1 MSIKRKIPAV
11 IALLLVASCGGAP
24 GQVDRETRDAGVE
37 SRRFPAAQR
46 PVSAIISDRWAS
58 EAERDS
64 VDEAN
69 KVMDLAGIN
78 AGMSVADIGA
88 GEGYYTVRLA
98 ARVGKDG
105 RVLAQ
110 DIFPKV
116 RERLAE
122 RALRERLDN
131 VSVKLGAPADPKLPE
146 NSFDR
151 IFMIHMY
158 HEIEA
163 PYEFLWRLRPS
174 LLPGGQVVVVD
185 VDRPTGA
192 HGMPPALLHA
202 HFADGLFVFAN
213 LTGGHC
219 VNVGGMVAEVG
230 SDLVG
235 EQRVLLREIVAD
247 D

>member
-1 MSIKRKIPAV
+1 MSIKPNMLLFCAP
-11 IALLLVASCGGAP
+11 LLLAACNSAPGNVSATAKDTSVASS
-24 GQVDRETRDAGVE
+24 V
-37 SRRFPAAQR
+37 FPKPQR
-46 PVSAIISDRWAS
+46 PVSAIVSDRWAS

-69 KVMDLAGIN
+69 KVMDITGVN

-88 GEGYYTVRLA
+88 GEGYYTIRLA
-98 ARVGKDG
+98 ARVGKEG

-116 RERLAE
+116 RQKLAE

-131 VSVKLGAPADPKLPE
+131 VSVMLGAPADPKLPE

-158 HEIEA
+158 HEIES
-163 PYEFLWRLRPS
+163 PYEFLWRMRPS

-185 VDRPTGA
+185 ADRPTGA
-192 HGMPPALLHA
+192 HGIPPKLLECEMA
-202 HFADGLFVFAN
+202 A
-213 LTGGHC
+213 
-219 VNVGGMVAEVG
+219 VGYKKLDQHPLPSEGIFLMRFTV
-230 SDLVG
+230 SG
-235 EQRVLLREIVAD
+235 ERPAPEAIKACRG
-247 D
+247 

>member
-1 MSIKRKIPAV
+1 MSIKPNILLFSGAV
-11 IALLLVASCGGAP
+11 LLASCNSAP
-24 GQVDRETRDAGVE
+24 GNVSAAAPDKSIISSA
-37 SRRFPAAQR
+37 FPKAQR
-46 PVSAIISDRWAS
+46 PVSAIVSDRWAS

-69 KVMDLAGIN
+69 KVMDIAGIN

-88 GEGYYTVRLA
+88 GEGYYTIRLA
-98 ARVGKDG
+98 SRVGKDG

-116 RERLAE
+116 REKLAE

-131 VSVKLGAPADPKLPE
+131 VSVMLGAPGDPKLPE

-151 IFMIHMY
+151 VLMIHMY
-158 HEIEA
+158 HEIET

-185 VDRPTGA
+185 ADRPTGA
-192 HGMPPALLHA
+192 HGIPPKLLECEMAAVGYKKVDQHPLPTEGIFLMRFTVSGERPA
-202 HFADGLFVFAN
+202 PEAIKAC
-213 LTGGHC
+213 GG
-219 VNVGGMVAEVG
+219 
-230 SDLVG
+230 
-235 EQRVLLREIVAD
+235 
-247 D
+247 

>member
-1 MSIKRKIPAV
+1 MKMSIKPNILLFSG
-11 IALLLVASCGGAP
+11 ALLLASCNSAP
-24 GQVDRETRDAGVE
+24 GNVSAPASDKSIA
-37 SRRFPAAQR
+37 SSIFPKAQR
-46 PVSAIISDRWAS
+46 PVSAITSDRWAS

-69 KVMDLAGIN
+69 KVMDIAGIN

-88 GEGYYTVRLA
+88 GEGYYTIRLA
-98 ARVGKDG
+98 SRVGKDG

-116 RERLAE
+116 REKLAE

-131 VSVKLGAPADPKLPE
+131 VSVMLGAPGDPKLPE

-151 IFMIHMY
+151 VLMIHMY
-158 HEIEA
+158 HEIET

-185 VDRPTGA
+185 ADRPTGA
-192 HGMPPALLHA
+192 HGIPPKLLECEMAAVGYKKVDQHPLPTEGIFLMRFTVSGERPA
-202 HFADGLFVFAN
+202 PEAIKA
-213 LTGGHC
+213 C
-219 VNVGGMVAEVG
+219 VG
-230 SDLVG
+230 
-235 EQRVLLREIVAD
+235 
-247 D
+247 

>member
-1 MSIKRKIPAV
+1 MSIKPNMLLLSG
-11 IALLLVASCGGAP
+11 ALLLASCHSAPGNVSMAAKDTNVASS
-24 GQVDRETRDAGVE
+24 T
-37 SRRFPAAQR
+37 FPAAQR
-46 PVSAIISDRWAS
+46 PVSEIVSDRWAS

-69 KVMDLAGIN
+69 KVMDITGIN

-88 GEGYYTVRLA
+88 GEGYYTIRLA
-98 ARVGKDG
+98 ARVGKEG

-116 RERLAE
+116 RQKLAE

-131 VSVKLGAPADPKLPE
+131 VSVMLGAPADPKLPE

-185 VDRPTGA
+185 ADRPTGA
-192 HGMPPALLHA
+192 HGIPPKLLECEMAAVGYKKLDQHPLPS
-202 HFADGLFVFAN
+202 DGIFLMRFTV
-213 LTGGHC
+213 
-219 VNVGGMVAEVG
+219 
-230 SDLVG
+230 SG
-235 EQRVLLREIVAD
+235 ERPAPEAIKACRR
-247 D
+247 

>member
-1 MSIKRKIPAV
+1 MKMSIKPNILLFSGAV
-11 IALLLVASCGGAP
+11 LLASCNSAP
-24 GQVDRETRDAGVE
+24 GNVSAAAPDKSIISSA
-37 SRRFPAAQR
+37 FPKAQR
-46 PVSAIISDRWAS
+46 PVSAIVSDRWAS

-69 KVMDLAGIN
+69 KVMDIAGIN

-88 GEGYYTVRLA
+88 GEGYYTIRLA
-98 ARVGKDG
+98 SRVGKDG

-116 RERLAE
+116 REKLAE

-131 VSVKLGAPADPKLPE
+131 VSVMLGAPGDPKLPE

-151 IFMIHMY
+151 VLMIHMY
-158 HEIEA
+158 HEIET

-185 VDRPTGA
+185 ADRPTGA
-192 HGMPPALLHA
+192 HGIPPKLLECEMAAVGYKKVDQHPLPTEGIFLMRFTVSGERPA
-202 HFADGLFVFAN
+202 PEAIKAC
-213 LTGGHC
+213 GG
-219 VNVGGMVAEVG
+219 
-230 SDLVG
+230 
-235 EQRVLLREIVAD
+235 
-247 D
+247 

>member
-1 MSIKRKIPAV
+1 MSIKPNMLLSCAP
-11 IALLLVASCGGAP
+11 LLLVACNSAP
-24 GQVDRETRDAGVE
+24 GNVSAAAKDTSVA
-37 SRRFPAAQR
+37 SSIFPAAQR
-46 PVSAIISDRWAS
+46 PVSAITSDRWAS

-69 KVMDLAGIN
+69 KVMDITGVN

-88 GEGYYTVRLA
+88 GEGYYTIRLA
-98 ARVGKDG
+98 ARVGKEG

-116 RERLAE
+116 RQKLAE

-131 VSVKLGAPADPKLPE
+131 VSVMLGAPADPKLPE

-158 HEIEA
+158 HEIES

-185 VDRPTGA
+185 ADRPTSV
-192 HGMPPALLHA
+192 HGIPPKLLECEMA
-202 HFADGLFVFAN
+202 A
-213 LTGGHC
+213 
-219 VNVGGMVAEVG
+219 VGYKKLDQHPLPNEGIFLMRFTV
-230 SDLVG
+230 SG
-235 EQRVLLREIVAD
+235 ERPAPEAIKACRG
-247 D
+247 

>member
-1 MSIKRKIPAV
+1 MSIKRIIPLL
-11 IALLLVASCGGAP
+11 ALLMISACSDAP
-24 GQVDRETRDAGVE
+24 GQVGSEARDASVE
-37 SRRFPAAQR
+37 ARRFPAAQR

-69 KVMDLAGIN
+69 KVMDIAGIN

-116 RERLAE
+116 RERLAD

-151 IFMIHMY
+151 VFMIHMY

-185 VDRPTGA
+185 ADRPTGA
-192 HGMPPALLHA
+192 HGIPPALLTCEMAAVGYKMVDQHPLPTEGIFLMRFTPSGERPA
-202 HFADGLFVFAN
+202 PEGIKVC
-213 LTGGHC
+213 GG
-219 VNVGGMVAEVG
+219 
-230 SDLVG
+230 
-235 EQRVLLREIVAD
+235 
-247 D
+247 

>member
-1 MSIKRKIPAV
+1 MSIKPNM
-11 IALLLVASCGGAP
+11 LLLLMPLLLAACNNAP
-24 GQVDRETRDAGVE
+24 GNVTAAANDKTVAG
-37 SRRFPAAQR
+37 SLFPKAQR
-46 PVSAIISDRWAS
+46 PVSAIVSDRWAS

-69 KVMDLAGIN
+69 KVMDIAGVN

-88 GEGYYTVRLA
+88 GEGYYTIRLA
-98 ARVGKDG
+98 ARVGNKG

-110 DIFPKV
+110 DIFPKI
-116 RERLAE
+116 REKLAE

-174 LLPGGQVVVVD
+174 LLPGGQVIVVD
-185 VDRPTGA
+185 ADRPTGA
-192 HGMPPALLHA
+192 HGIPPALLECEMAAVGYKKVDQHPLPNEGI
-202 HFADGLFVFAN
+202 FLMRF
-213 LTGGHC
+213 T
-219 VNVGGMVAEVG
+219 VN
-230 SDLVG
+230 G
-235 EQRVLLREIVAD
+235 ERPAPEAIKVCKA
-247 D
+247 

>member
-1 MSIKRKIPAV
+1 LKMSIKPNILLLCG
-11 IALLLVASCGGAP
+11 ALLLASCNSAP
-24 GQVDRETRDAGVE
+24 GNVSAAAPDKTIA
-37 SRRFPAAQR
+37 SSTFPKAQR
-46 PVSAIISDRWAS
+46 PVSAITSDRWAT

-69 KVMDLAGIN
+69 KVMDIAGIN
-78 AGMSVADIGA
+78 SGMSVADIGA
-88 GEGYYTVRLA
+88 GEGYYTIRLA
-98 ARVGKDG
+98 TRVGKEG

-116 RERLAE
+116 REKLAE

-131 VSVKLGAPADPKLPE
+131 VSVMLGAPADPKLPE

-185 VDRPTGA
+185 ADRPTGA
-192 HGMPPALLHA
+192 HGIPPKLLECEMA
-202 HFADGLFVFAN
+202 AVGYKKVDQQPLPNEGIFLMRFTVSGERPAPEAIKA
-213 LTGGHC
+213 C
-219 VNVGGMVAEVG
+219 VG
-230 SDLVG
+230 
-235 EQRVLLREIVAD
+235 
-247 D
+247 

>member
-1 MSIKRKIPAV
+1 MF
-11 IALLLVASCGGAP
+11 LLLMPLLLAACNNAPTNLSAAVPDNSVASGI
-24 GQVDRETRDAGVE
+24 
-37 SRRFPAAQR
+37 FPKAQR
-46 PVSAIISDRWAS
+46 PVSAIVSDRWAS

-69 KVMDLAGIN
+69 KVMDIAGVN

-88 GEGYYTVRLA
+88 GEGYYTIRLA
-98 ARVGKDG
+98 ARVGKKG

-116 RERLAE
+116 REKLAE

-131 VSVKLGAPADPKLPE
+131 VSVMLGAPADPKLPE

-185 VDRPTGA
+185 ANRPTGA
-192 HGMPPALLHA
+192 HGIPPKLLECEMAAVGYQKVDQHPLPN
-202 HFADGLFVFAN
+202 DGIFLMRFTVSGERPAPEAIKVC
-213 LTGGHC
+213 G
-219 VNVGGMVAEVG
+219 
-230 SDLVG
+230 G
-235 EQRVLLREIVAD
+235 EQ
-247 D
+247 

>member
-1 MSIKRKIPAV
+1 MSIKPDILLIFAP
-11 IALLLVASCGGAP
+11 LLLASCNSAPGNVSATAPDKGVASA
-24 GQVDRETRDAGVE
+24 T
-37 SRRFPAAQR
+37 FPKAQR
-46 PVSAIISDRWAS
+46 PVSEIVSDRWAS

-69 KVMDLAGIN
+69 KVMDIAGVN

-88 GEGYYTVRLA
+88 GEGYYTIRLA
-98 ARVGKDG
+98 ARVGKEG

-116 RERLAE
+116 REKLAE

-131 VSVKLGAPADPKLPE
+131 VSVMLGAPADPKLPE

-174 LLPGGQVVVVD
+174 LLPGGQVIIVD
-185 VDRPTGA
+185 ADRPTGA
-192 HGMPPALLHA
+192 HGIPPKLLECEMA
-202 HFADGLFVFAN
+202 A
-213 LTGGHC
+213 
-219 VNVGGMVAEVG
+219 VGYKKIDQHPLPNEGIFLMRFTV
-230 SDLVG
+230 SG
-235 EQRVLLREIVAD
+235 ERPAPEAIRPCKA
-247 D
+247 

>member
-1 MSIKRKIPAV
+1 MSIKPNILLFSG
-11 IALLLVASCGGAP
+11 ALLLASCNNTSGTVNAAAPDKSVASSA
-24 GQVDRETRDAGVE
+24 
-37 SRRFPAAQR
+37 FPKAQR
-46 PVSAIISDRWAS
+46 PVSAITSDRWAS

-69 KVMDLAGIN
+69 KVMDIAGIN

-88 GEGYYTVRLA
+88 GEGYYTIRLA
-98 ARVGKDG
+98 SRVGKDG

-116 RERLAE
+116 REKLAE

-131 VSVKLGAPADPKLPE
+131 VSVMLGAPGDPKLPE

-151 IFMIHMY
+151 VLMIHMY

-174 LLPGGQVVVVD
+174 LLPGGQIVVVD
-185 VDRPTGA
+185 ADRPTGA
-192 HGMPPALLHA
+192 HGIPPKLLECEMA
-202 HFADGLFVFAN
+202 A
-213 LTGGHC
+213 
-219 VNVGGMVAEVG
+219 VGYKKVDEHPLPTAGIFLMRFTV
-230 SDLVG
+230 SG
-235 EQRVLLREIVAD
+235 ERPAPEAIKACGA
-247 D
+247 